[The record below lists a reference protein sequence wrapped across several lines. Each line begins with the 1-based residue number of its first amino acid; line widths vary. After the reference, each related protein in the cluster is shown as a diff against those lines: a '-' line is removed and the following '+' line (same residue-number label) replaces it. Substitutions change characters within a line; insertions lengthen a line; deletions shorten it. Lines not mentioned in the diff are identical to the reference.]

1 MPSPEL
7 VAIIG
12 SVIGVGLALAVLI
25 LRSTTRIDADRRA
38 FQSEAAQDRRAM
50 QSAMDTF
57 RTEMQAPGRT
67 PVQSR
72 RHRRSRL
79 TLPLPPYA
87 AASSAHHGSGWWD

>member
-57 RTEMQAPGRT
+57 RTEMQRLAER
-67 PVQSR
+67 QSKVEG
-72 RHRRSRL
+72 
-79 TLPLPPYA
+79 TA
-87 AASSAHHGSGWWD
+87 GAD